1 MNGWYPKL
9 GTWARRVLYVD
20 THAGR
25 GRYESGDPGSP
36 VLALQTL
43 LRHSYREKLLNAS
56 EFNFL
61 FIERDPANLAALE
74 AELSQLKPFPARVN
88 VETSE
93 GDAFERLSVILNE
106 LRRDRAQMA
115 PAFLFVDPYRFKIPA
130 GLLGD
135 LMKAGRVELF
145 INVMWRELDMLVQQR
160 PAPGTPHAQ
169 TLDEIF
175 GSGSWRTE
183 VIGDGM
189 DERLD
194 RAIPLMARGIGAKWW
209 TSAVRM
215 VTGGQATRY
224 VLLHLTNSDDGRD
237 LMKECAWSVSPAGG
251 FMVRRSDNPD
261 QQFLIK
267 PEPDLRPLRDWIL
280 NRLRIALNDGR
291 IGLASMGTPNTG
303 SRRSGWVSRQSA
315 WLPCLCSAALPIR
328 DGETYLVQRGKR
340 RPALVV
346 RTGGTPVA
354 KDFRAGQSRWQ
365 SAPTLL
371 VAPFYGVEASGT
383 RGGWGEPFV
392 ERMGRGE
399 YPQVRVGSI
408 ADRRNVD
415 SPLRHH
421 LFAIGAD
428 PANYDTTP
436 HVLSAEAIQLLDQRI
451 AWLLYRH
458 ASP

>member
-1 MNGWYPKL
+1 MTRRSDPNPAYWEQYGPFQQVKHELIRCYLNGWYPKL
-9 GTWARRVLYVD
+9 GTWAGRVLYVD

-43 LRHSYREKLLNAS
+43 LQHSYRDKLLTAS

-93 GDAFERLSVILNE
+93 GDAFERLSAILNE

-115 PAFLFVDPYRFKIPA
+115 PAFLFVDPYGFKIPA
-130 GLLGD
+130 ALLGD

-145 INVMWRELDMLVQQR
+145 INVMWRELDMLIQQR
-160 PAPGTPHAQ
+160 PAAGTPHAQ

-280 NRLRIALNDGR
+280 NRLSLRPERWQDLHTAVRPEWWLPKHVNELVRELRNEGVISADSVPGR
-291 IGLASMGTPNTG
+291 RLELRQILFCG
-303 SRRSGWVSRQSA
+303 SRRRRANPRLSGD
-315 WLPCLCSAALPIR
+315 L
-328 DGETYLVQRGKR
+328 R
-340 RPALVV
+340 RAMRPERAYSPAL
-346 RTGGTPVA
+346 RE
-354 KDFRAGQSRWQ
+354 
-365 SAPTLL
+365 APHQ
-371 VAPFYGVEASGT
+371 VPRGV
-383 RGGWGEPFV
+383 
-392 ERMGRGE
+392 
-399 YPQVRVGSI
+399 
-408 ADRRNVD
+408 D
-415 SPLRHH
+415 
-421 LFAIGAD
+421 
-428 PANYDTTP
+428 
-436 HVLSAEAIQLLDQRI
+436 
-451 AWLLYRH
+451 
-458 ASP
+458 